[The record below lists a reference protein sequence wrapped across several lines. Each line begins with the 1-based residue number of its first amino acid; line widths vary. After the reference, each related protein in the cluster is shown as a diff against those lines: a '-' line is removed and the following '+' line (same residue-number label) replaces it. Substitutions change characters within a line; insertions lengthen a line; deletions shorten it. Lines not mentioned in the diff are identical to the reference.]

1 MSEHWID
8 RAWKDVINENADD
21 AISFF
26 MPALALERDYSK
38 KPESADPV
46 HETIGGDSDKGSR
59 ISDVCLSVPL
69 ISGYASRAVFLIEQQ
84 DKNYESLPLRIFQSF
99 YRASDEFQAPVT
111 ALAIFTGTEEPI
123 NAYSQSYH
131 GTEVNFRYNIFSVKD
146 IDAEKLKQDS
156 RNFALPV
163 LAGKRMLEA
172 GGRPR
177 QREEY
182 SLELLNLVETRDL
195 DSEKVWSLKNFA
207 YRILQIGKD
216 DIDAKVKGVW
226 KMRFRPIDEV
236 ISDIR
241 MRAAREAGIEQGIEQ
256 GKEEMAKNLLSNG
269 ISLDVIAKSAGLSLE
284 KIQALGNL

>member
-26 MPALALERDYSK
+26 MPALAQERDYSK

-69 ISGYASRAVFLIEQQ
+69 ISGYASRAVFLIEEQNA
-84 DKNYESLPLRIFQSF
+84 NYKSLPLRIFQSF

-111 ALAIFTGTEEPI
+111 ALAIFTGTEEPVS
-123 NAYSQSYH
+123 AYFQTYH
-131 GTEVNFRYNIFSVKD
+131 GTEVNFKYNICSVKD
-146 IDAEKLKQDS
+146 TDAEKLKQDN
-156 RNFALPV
+156 RNFALSV

-172 GGRPR
+172 GGKPR

-182 SLELLNLVETRDL
+182 SLELLNLVEARGL
-195 DSEKVWSLKNFA
+195 DSEKAWSLKNFA

-241 MRAAREAGIEQGIEQ
+241 IRAAREAGIEQG
-256 GKEEMAKNLLSNG
+256 KEEMVKNLLSSG
-269 ISLDVIAKSAGLSLE
+269 ISLDVIAKSSGLPLE
-284 KIQALGNL
+284 KIQTLWNR

>member
-8 RAWKDVINENADD
+8 RAWKDIINENADD

-26 MPALALERDYSK
+26 MPTLAMERDYTK

-46 HETIGGDSDKGSR
+46 HETIGGNSDKGSR

-69 ISGYASRAVFLIEQQ
+69 IGDYASRAVFLIEEQNA
-84 DKNYESLPLRIFQSF
+84 NYKILPLRIFQSF
-99 YRASDEFQAPVT
+99 YRASDEFQAPVA
-111 ALAIFTGTEEPI
+111 ALGIFTGTEEPI
-123 NAYSQSYH
+123 NVYFQSYH
-131 GTEVNFRYNIFSVKD
+131 GTEVSFKFNIFSVKD
-146 IDAEKLKQDS
+146 ADAEKLKQDN

-172 GGRPR
+172 GGKAR

-182 SLELLNLVETRDL
+182 SLEFLNLVEAWDL
-195 DSEKVWSLKNFA
+195 DNEKAWSLKKFA

-216 DIDAKVKGVW
+216 DIDAEVKGVW

-241 MRAAREAGIEQGIEQ
+241 MRDAREAGIEQGIEQ
-256 GKEEMAKNLLSNG
+256 GKEEMVRNLLSSG
-269 ISLDVIAKSAGLSLE
+269 FPPDVIAKSAGLPLE
-284 KIQALGNL
+284 KIQTLWSI

>member
-1 MSEHWID
+1 MSEHWLD

-26 MPALALERDYSK
+26 MPALAKERDYSK
-38 KPESADPV
+38 KTESADPV
-46 HETIGGDSDKGSR
+46 HETIGGDSDKGTR

-69 ISGYASRAVFLIEQQ
+69 ISGGASRAVFLIEQQ
-84 DKNYESLPLRIFQSF
+84 NENYKSLPLRIFQSF

-123 NAYSQSYH
+123 SAYFYSYH
-131 GTEVNFRYNIFSVKD
+131 GTEVNFKYNICSLRD
-146 IDAEKLKQDS
+146 TDAEKLKQDNQ
-156 RNFALPV
+156 NFALPV

-172 GGRPR
+172 GGKAR

-182 SLELLNLVETRDL
+182 SIELLNLVEARGL
-195 DSEKVWSLKNFA
+195 DSEKAWSLKNFT

-236 ISDIR
+236 IKDIR
-241 MRAAREAGIEQGIEQ
+241 MRDAREAGIEQ
-256 GKEEMAKNLLSNG
+256 GKEEMARNLLSNG
-269 ISLDVIAKSAGLSLE
+269 IPLEIIAKSAGMSLE
-284 KIQALGNL
+284 KIQTLENL